1 MSKIALVAINSKYIH
16 SNLAVY
22 SLKAY
27 CTQNIRQGCQI
38 EILEYTINQHRD
50 AILRGIYT
58 QKPRIVAFSCYI
70 WNISLV
76 LELAGTLKKIL
87 PDCDIWLGGPEVSF
101 RAESFLQEHPE
112 IDLILVGEGEASFS
126 ELAELYGSE
135 EEPSP
140 EQLSRIKG
148 ITTRNGYTG
157 DRELLSLDELP
168 FVYETMEPFENRI
181 IYYESSRGCPFGCS
195 YCLSSID
202 KKLRFK
208 SLPKVFHELS
218 ILLEHKVPQ
227 VKFVDRTFNADR
239 ERTRQLLQFILEND
253 NGVTNF
259 HFEIAADLMT
269 SEEISILQK
278 MRPGLVQLEIGVQ
291 STNPDTIR
299 EIHRVT
305 DLDRVKA
312 VVEQIRRQG
321 NIHQHLDLIAGLPME
336 DLKSFERSF
345 DEVYRMRPNQLQLGF
360 LKVLKG
366 TYMEQM
372 QENYELVYQ
381 DKEPFEV
388 LSTKWL
394 SYQEIL
400 WLKRIEEMVEVYYNS
415 GQYAHTLRYLE
426 TFFDSPYA
434 LYSYLAGFYENGGF
448 FEKNHTRITRYTLLQ
463 ACFEEYLM
471 KQGQE
476 EAVECLKGLL
486 IMDLYLRENLK
497 TRPAFAPGVEQKETI
512 KELLGQYKKEITGY
526 LHIEAFSP
534 NVLRQAG
541 FLTDETVSAPVFVLF
556 DYTRRDPLNHNAKLE
571 ILQQ

>member
-27 CTQNIRQGCQI
+27 CTKNKRHECQI
-38 EILEYTINQHRD
+38 DILEFTINQHRD

-76 LELAGTLKKIL
+76 LELADTLRKIL
-87 PDCDIWLGGPEVSF
+87 PDCKIWLGGPEVSF
-101 RAESFLQEHPE
+101 RTEAFLQEHPE
-112 IDLILVGEGEASFS
+112 IDLIMVGEGEASFS
-126 ELAELYGSE
+126 ELVELYGGE
-135 EEPSP
+135 EEPSA
-140 EQLSRIKG
+140 ERLSRIKG
-148 ITTRNGYTG
+148 ITTRDGYTG

-168 FVYETMEPFENRI
+168 FVYETLEPFENRI

-227 VKFVDRTFNADR
+227 VKFVDRTFNADK

-269 SEEISILQK
+269 QEELAILQK

-291 STNPDTIR
+291 STNPDTIQ

-305 DLDRVKA
+305 NLDRVKA

-336 DLKSFERSF
+336 DLESFRHSF

-372 QENYELVYQ
+372 QENYDLVYQ

-394 SYQEIL
+394 SYREIL

-415 GQYAHTLRYLE
+415 GQYVHTLRYME
-426 TFFDSPYA
+426 SFFDSPFD

-448 FEKNHTRITRYTLLQ
+448 FEKNHTRITRYSLLQ
-463 ACFEEYLM
+463 TCFSEYLCRR
-471 KQGQE
+471 GRGE
-476 EAVECLKGLL
+476 EEKCMKGLL
-486 IMDLYLRENLK
+486 VLDLYLRENLK
-497 TRPAFAPGVEQKETI
+497 TRPTFAPQVEHKETI

-526 LHIEAFSP
+526 LHIEALEP

-541 FLTDETVSAPVFVLF
+541 FLIDETVSAPVFVLF
-556 DYTRRDPLNHNAKLE
+556 DYTRRDPLDHNAKLE
-571 ILQQ
+571 ILRK